1 MGEVLY
7 SATAILIGIYFR
19 LERYILI
26 DTVVQNC
33 LLSIKI
39 KSIYL
44 RNTLAPLQVEG
55 KAV

>member
-55 KAV
+55 EAV